1 MIQSTGL
8 PVNVMIQKASSVTD
22 FSVEYKKSIQT
33 PMAIQVG
40 RLQEIGNMTLILQNG
55 FIQ

>member
-1 MIQSTGL
+1 
-8 PVNVMIQKASSVTD
+8 MIQKASSVTD

-33 PMAIQVG
+33 PMAVQVG

>member
-1 MIQSTGL
+1 
-8 PVNVMIQKASSVTD
+8 MIQKASSVTD

-33 PMAIQVG
+33 PMAAQVG